1 VAKHFLLVYE
11 RPAAKLLSMVEFA
24 DRGAALDARFAAERA
39 HRGNSDIEVVV
50 LSAKS
55 EEVLRHTH
63 ARYFYTTRQ
72 LIENLTQLVEEKMT
86 ARPAS

>member
-1 VAKHFLLVYE
+1 MAKHFLLVYE
-11 RPAAKLLSMVEFA
+11 RPKTRLVSMVEFA
-24 DRGAALDARFAAERA
+24 DRGEALGARFAAERA
-39 HRGNSDIEVVV
+39 YEGSSDIEVVV

-63 ARYFYTTRQ
+63 ARYFQSEGQLRQ
-72 LIENLTQLVEEKMT
+72 NLLRLAEK